1 MHSDSIPARDAGVR
15 SRAIDIGEFAAL
27 LGDTSTDANW
37 RRRPP
42 LQCLLGRSGCRPLG
56 TATQSTTA
64 DGGPPHGPPSGVDLA
79 LQ

>member
-42 LQCLLGRSGCRPLG
+42 PHGPPSDGIIESPCLGKRMHSD
-56 TATQSTTA
+56 SI
-64 DGGPPHGPPSGVDLA
+64 PPHGPPSGVDLA